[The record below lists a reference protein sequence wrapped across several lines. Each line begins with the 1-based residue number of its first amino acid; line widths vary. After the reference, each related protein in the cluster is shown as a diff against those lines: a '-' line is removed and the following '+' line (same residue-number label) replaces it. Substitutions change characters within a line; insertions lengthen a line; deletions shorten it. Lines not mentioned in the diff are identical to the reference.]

1 MRISVLLLAFGA
13 LWLTTESAH
22 AVVVIAAEVPPFVI
36 RSYQGAPSGMAI
48 EVLEEAARRLDEPLT
63 FELMPMAR
71 ALIQTRHRPDVL
83 LLPPVRSPQRE
94 SQFLWITPLLDEA
107 FVLVSHRQHHPAP
120 LTIEELPAQTI
131 GVMRGSYGQSLIQS
145 IAETRV
151 EPVAAEA
158 NNANKLAL
166 GRIQGWAVAWNT
178 ARYTQQQAGL
188 PLASLVRGETLQRTA
203 IYLAAHPDF
212 PPKEAARW
220 RKAIQAMR
228 RDGSLANI
236 IKQYDY
242 QAP

>member
-1 MRISVLLLAFGA
+1 M
-13 LWLTTESAH
+13 
-22 AVVVIAAEVPPFVI
+22 
-36 RSYQGAPSGMAI
+36 
-48 EVLEEAARRLDEPLT
+48 
-63 FELMPMAR
+63 
-71 ALIQTRHRPDVL
+71 
-83 LLPPVRSPQRE
+83 
-94 SQFLWITPLLDEA
+94 
-107 FVLVSHRQHHPAP
+107 LVSHRQHHPAP
-120 LTIEELPAQTI
+120 LSAKALSGLTLGA
-131 GVMRGSYGQSLIQS
+131 MRGSHGQSLIQPLKGV
-145 IAETRV
+145 TRELV
-151 EPVAAEA
+151 TEEV
-158 NNANKLAL
+158 NNASKLAL

-220 RKAIQAMR
+220 RKTILAMG